1 VRTYNRASF
10 LLTTPPFSPQ
20 HPPPILPFIQA
31 KLRRS
36 IEQVQLSETTANYQS
51 QSKDHIKLSETSKL
65 HFLLLWCRTR
75 VAQMDSSLHSTLTPH
90 TRAWSATTQ
99 HSLTKIASSLT
110 PPTEESFMKVLSS
123 RLLASGFPL
132 VVPIVAREVVAITVT
147 FVADRPSMGEVW
159 RPIRGHISD
168 KIATTKDLAGLR

>member
-1 VRTYNRASF
+1 
-10 LLTTPPFSPQ
+10 
-20 HPPPILPFIQA
+20 
-31 KLRRS
+31 
-36 IEQVQLSETTANYQS
+36 
-51 QSKDHIKLSETSKL
+51 
-65 HFLLLWCRTR
+65 
-75 VAQMDSSLHSTLTPH
+75 
-90 TRAWSATTQ
+90 
-99 HSLTKIASSLT
+99 
-110 PPTEESFMKVLSS
+110 MKVLSS